1 MLSLIFFLRKSI
13 RLVVTKQDYSLKDA
27 FSFYG
32 GMSKGKI
39 NIIVSTG
46 FY

>member
-13 RLVVTKQDYSLKDA
+13 TLVTKQDYSLKDA